1 MRAVA
6 YSLCAITSVLC
17 AILQLRGYLRTRVR
31 LLLWS
36 GLCFLAFFVDNILLL
51 GAART
56 PVDAPPILSEI
67 PALVGTAVLVFGL
80 IWETRA

>member
-1 MRAVA
+1 VRAVA
-6 YSLCAITSVLC
+6 YSLSAITSVLC
-17 AILQLRGYLRTRVR
+17 AILLLRGYLRTKVR

-36 GLCFLAFFVDNILLL
+36 GLCFVAFSVHNILLL

-56 PVDAPPILSEI
+56 PVDAAPILSEI

>member
-6 YSLCAITSVLC
+6 YSLCAITSALC
-17 AILQLRGYLRTRVR
+17 AVLLLRGYLRTKTP

-36 GLCFLAFFVDNILLL
+36 GLCFVAFFVDNILLL

-56 PVDAPPILSEI
+56 PLDAPPILSEI
-67 PALVGTAVLVFGL
+67 PALVGTAVLVSGL
-80 IWETRA
+80 IGETRA

>member
-1 MRAVA
+1 M
-6 YSLCAITSVLC
+6 LL
-17 AILQLRGYLRTRVR
+17 LRGYLRTKVR

-51 GAART
+51 GASPT
-56 PVDAPPILSEI
+56 PVETHPVLSEI